1 MTTLNGPTSFA
12 NDGKDVLETTIELND
27 ELISQLYPLK
37 EDLEL
42 LSTTFDIENTSN
54 IIIKEKYKRV
64 SLQFPDELLFL
75 SSSIVELLKKK
86 INENVE
92 ENDIHLYVLADT
104 SYGSCCVDEVAAEHV
119 NSDLIIHYGHSC
131 LSRTTRV
138 PVKYVFGNFPIDT
151 DHCCES
157 FNEKFNYDKD
167 KPIIILFDVIYHYKI
182 REILIKLKEEYGYT
196 NILTPNLDYKN
207 DDLSIENLNIMKLDT
222 IDLPDGKK
230 IQDFCLFYIG
240 GTSSKSLYSNNGEEN
255 AALTNFLITY
265 SQCPSIITYEP
276 CTMRCRDDTYRAGGA
291 LMKRYVMV
299 QKVKDS
305 NIIGIVVGTLGV
317 ELYQTMIEQIKL
329 LIKACGKK
337 YYLFVMGKINVAK
350 MANFMEIDSF
360 VYIACPENTLM
371 DSREFFKPIVTPYE
385 LMMGLCEEELP
396 WTGEYITKFSLIL
409 PRLCDLVEKEKL
421 KQRERLNK
429 LSQKAKAEKNNEE
442 IDYEDEAPHFSM
454 LTGTLKSSR
463 PYDYNAVDTHINNN
477 QNDDEISSQIKE
489 LTLLNTTK
497 EIANYMGSAAGEFL
511 SQRSFQGLEQRIGET
526 EVKDIQIGKKGNA
539 RGYAHEKE
547 EI

>member
-1 MTTLNGPTSFA
+1 MAALNGPTSFA
-12 NDGKDVLETTIELND
+12 NDGKDVLEITIELND

-37 EDLEL
+37 EDFE
-42 LSTTFDIENTSN
+42 
-54 IIIKEKYKRV
+54 
-64 SLQFPDELLFL
+64 P
-75 SSSIVELLKKK
+75 
-86 INENVE
+86 
-92 ENDIHLYVLADT
+92 DT

-119 NSDLIIHYGHSC
+119 NSNLIIHYGHSC
-131 LSRTTRV
+131 LSRTTRI
-138 PVKYVFGNFPIDT
+138 PVKYVFGNFPIDVE
-151 DHCCES
+151 HCCES
-157 FNEKFNYDKD
+157 FNNKFSYDKN
-167 KPIIILFDVIYHYKI
+167 KPIIVLFDVIYHYKI
-182 REILIKLKEEYGYT
+182 AEIIKKLREDYEYT
-196 NILTPNLDYKN
+196 NILTPSLEYKN
-207 DDLSIENLNIMKLDT
+207 DDLSIENENIMKLDKV
-222 IDLPDGKK
+222 DLPKDKK
-230 IQDFCLFYIG
+230 IEDYCLFYIG
-240 GTSSKSLYSNNGEEN
+240 GTSSKSPYSSNGDEN
-255 AALTNFLITY
+255 AALTNILITY

-396 WTGEYITKFSLIL
+396 WTGKYITKFSSII
-409 PRLCDLVEKEKL
+409 PCLCDLVEKEKI
-421 KQRERLNK
+421 KQRERLGK
-429 LSQKAKAEKNNEE
+429 LAQKVKDEKNNEDN
-442 IDYEDEAPHFSM
+442 DYEDEAPHFSM

-463 PYDYNAVDTHINNN
+463 PYDYNAVDMHINDH
-477 QNDDEISSQIKE
+477 QDSNDEGLASQIKE

-511 SQRSFQGLEQRIGET
+511 AQRSFQGLEQRIGET

-539 RGYAHEKE
+539 RGYAHEKDE
-547 EI
+547 M